1 MTKKLYKVECRG
13 LKYNSTGSGV
23 IHGISYVIAEDSTSA
38 YNKVK
43 RYLDINC
50 IGLECERELLLIE
63 LIAED
68 YGYSATRTMLFL

>member
-13 LKYNSTGSGV
+13 LKYNSTGV
-23 IHGISYVIAEDSTSA
+23 IHGISYVIAEDPTSA

-43 RYLDINC
+43 KHPDGCDI
-50 IGLECERELLLIE
+50 GFDAERELLSIE

-68 YGYSATRTMLFL
+68 YSYSATRTMLFP